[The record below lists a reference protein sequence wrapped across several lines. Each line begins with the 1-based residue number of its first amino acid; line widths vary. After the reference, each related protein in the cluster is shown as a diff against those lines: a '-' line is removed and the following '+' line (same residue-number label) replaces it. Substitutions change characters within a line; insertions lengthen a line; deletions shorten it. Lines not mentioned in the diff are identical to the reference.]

1 MNNKLVII
9 LAGVLIAC
17 LIGFGAMFYMMW
29 SKINQMNQKPGNPD
43 EAEAVAKELLE
54 SKKMGPIQS
63 LEPFIVNLDDPKLRK
78 YLRVTMDLELMDTKS
93 VQLITD
99 RLPQIKDAILSI
111 LPSKHYEEITTGE
124 GKSALRNELI
134 KAVNAFF
141 DKEQVRNIY
150 FTEFVIQ

>member
-43 EAEAVAKELLE
+43 EAVAKEVLE
-54 SKKMGPIQS
+54 AKKLGPIQS

-78 YLRVTMDLELMDTKS
+78 YLRVTIDLELTDTKS

-111 LPSKHYEEITTGE
+111 LPSKHYEEITTVE
-124 GKSALRNELI
+124 GKSALRIELI
-134 KAVNAFF
+134 KAVNSFF
-141 DKEQVRNIY
+141 DKEQVKNIY